1 MWKLLNRKYAKK
13 KETHFVFIN
22 EQKQIAIADH
32 SISNLADPGS
42 GEDGLLIWDK
52 KPMTLGKAY
61 DEFYVS
67 VGFGEKGRTCTDLK
81 NALIIA
87 KALNT
92 PIEKIVTNIFDDA
105 LTDLKTALTVAKFM
119 NLPIEGLVPGLFDD
133 VKFPG

>member
-1 MWKLLNRKYAKK
+1 MWKLLNKKHAKK

-32 SISNLADPGS
+32 SIQNLADPGS
-42 GEDGLLIWDK
+42 GDDGLLIWDK
-52 KPMTLGKAY
+52 QPMKLGKAY
-61 DEFYVS
+61 DEFHVS
-67 VGFGEKGRTCTDLK
+67 LGFEGKGRTSTDLK

-133 VKFPG
+133 VKFPS

>member
-1 MWKLLNRKYAKK
+1 
-13 KETHFVFIN
+13 
-22 EQKQIAIADH
+22 
-32 SISNLADPGS
+32 
-42 GEDGLLIWDK
+42 
-52 KPMTLGKAY
+52 MTLGKPCG
-61 DEFYVS
+61 DNTCYVT
-67 VGFGEKGRTCTDLK
+67 VGFGEKGRTITELK